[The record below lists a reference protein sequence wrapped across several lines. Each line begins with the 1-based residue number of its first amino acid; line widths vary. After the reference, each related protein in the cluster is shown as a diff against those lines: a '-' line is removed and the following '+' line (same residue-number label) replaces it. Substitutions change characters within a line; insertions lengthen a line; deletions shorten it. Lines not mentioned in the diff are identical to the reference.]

1 MRALLSQIVSGE
13 SDSCPCKM
21 SIRDVHDLLKES
33 PPSLLLSLE
42 WSLLSNTFLII
53 HSLNPVSYNVD
64 PCILYAQSMLYDHNQ
79 IRKQWNDNKASMY

>member
-64 PCILYAQSMLYDHNQ
+64 PCILYAQSMLFDHNQ